1 MADKGQDYIVHFSAV
16 DGPRYYDAVDVRLHP
31 DTVPDDKIYG
41 QYPRSHPTPVVE
53 GSQYPRSHPTPTA
66 PFYNAHMWRMFVF
79 STIRSE
85 LA

>member
-41 QYPRSHPTPVVE
+41 QYPRSHPTP
-53 GSQYPRSHPTPTA
+53 TA